1 MPLASPPLDLLPV
14 FNAQPGA
21 TLLLTPDWVIM
32 GASDDYLAVTLTQRE
47 TLVGQFIFDA
57 FPDNPKTPEANAVAN
72 VRASLA
78 RVLAT
83 RQPHRMAPQHYDV
96 PDPARPGH
104 FVERHWQPRH
114 TPVLDAAG
122 QVQFIIQSV
131 QDITASRRAEQ
142 ALHESQAREQ
152 AARAEVERQ
161 RGELQRLFE
170 QAPVAMALFQGPDYR
185 IELANEPMATIWG
198 RTLTQVLGQPVFE
211 ALPYVRNQGFE
222 ALFADVLAQGTEHNL
237 PEVPVT
243 IDRAHTGQPTLGYFN
258 LTYRPQRDSRGQIT
272 GIFTIA
278 QEVTEQVLARQRVEQ
293 LNQELEARVQ
303 QRTREQEDQQRL
315 LGQILAQVPAAITTL
330 HGPDHR
336 FAFANERYQRL
347 VEGRVVEGQ
356 TVAETLPEVAEQ
368 GFIELLDNV
377 YRTGQTFEGKEIAIM
392 LAQPGQPPV
401 QHYLDFTYQSMPD
414 EHGQTQGLLVF
425 AVDVTEQVRIRRQAA
440 ALQAELLATAQRQAQ
455 EREAFHNVF
464 EQTPALVALLRA
476 SSHRFEYVNSAYRA
490 LFPGRQLVGLSM
502 AEAAPETREQGFVA
516 LLDRVY
522 KTGETYYGLD
532 VPFATKSP
540 DGGPTHTT
548 YFNFTYQAY
557 RENGQIAGISI
568 FAFDVNESVLAR
580 QEREAQ
586 RQQLEQ
592 LFMQAPAPIVIFD
605 GPELVYQLVNP
616 AYQQIF
622 PGRELLGKPLLA
634 ALPELEGSPLVDSLR
649 EVYHTGQPF
658 TAQELPLRLARHA
671 GGPLE
676 DIYWTFTYQAR
687 RNAYGQIDGA
697 LAFAYDVTEQVRAR
711 QQVQGLN
718 EELAAINEEMTATN
732 EELHES
738 NTQLL
743 CTNADL
749 DPFVYA
755 ASHDLKAPITN
766 IEGLLEA
773 LREYLP
779 THEQEP
785 MVPRLVGMMEGAIQR
800 FQQTVAH
807 LTDVTRLQAGSEP
820 VTGDLDVPGILEDV
834 RLDIMPLLE
843 STHTQLRLD
852 VPACP
857 GVHIPAKHLRS
868 ILFNLLSNA
877 VKYRAPDRVPLVQ
890 VRTHCT
896 ASRFVLEVQ
905 DNGLGL
911 DKMQQEQLFTMFRR
925 LHTHVEGSGVGL
937 YLIRRMIELAKGTIT
952 VASQPGV
959 GSTFTVTLPCA

>member
-57 FPDNPKTPEANAVAN
+57 FPDNPETPEANAVAN

-131 QDITASRRAEQ
+131 QDITASQQAEQ
-142 ALHESQAREQ
+142 QLHESQAAEQ
-152 AARAEVERQ
+152 AAHAVAEQQRQ
-161 RGELQRLFE
+161 RFREVLTQMP
-170 QAPVAMALFQGPDYR
+170 AYIAVYQGPDHIYQFVNPAYQSLFPHRSFLGRPFREGTPEAVELGVVAFFDQVYR
-185 IELANEPMATIWG
+185 TGEPLYLREMEGWFDFHG
-198 RTLTQVLGQPVFE
+198 NGQPVQVF
-211 ALPYVRNQGFE
+211 LNISLHPLRDVQGHI
-222 ALFADVLAQGTEHNL
+222 DGVL
-237 PEVPVT
+237 
-243 IDRAHTGQPTLGYFN
+243 DF
-258 LTYRPQRDSRGQIT
+258 TYD
-272 GIFTIA
+272 
-278 QEVTEQVLARQRVEQ
+278 VTEQVRARRQVEQ

-476 SSHRFEYVNSAYRA
+476 PSHRFEYVNSAYQA

-522 KTGETYYGLD
+522 ETGETYYGLD

-749 DPFVYA
+749 DTFVYA

-834 RLDIMPLLE
+834 RLDIVPLLE